1 MSVPRVD
8 SPDEGARGCT
18 AVPEVIRP
26 LAPLVKGGRAAP
38 EARRGDSPQAA
49 SEKASTM
56 GKERF
61 APPAVRLS
69 VASFN
74 RRAVTVYK
82 RAGFQ
87 IIGEEKV
94 RTNGGIYNFIKME
107 LDQSNGNQASDSK
120 RH

>member
-1 MSVPRVD
+1 
-8 SPDEGARGCT
+8 
-18 AVPEVIRP
+18 
-26 LAPLVKGGRAAP
+26 
-38 EARRGDSPQAA
+38 
-49 SEKASTM
+49 M

-74 RRAVTVYK
+74 RRAVTVYE

-94 RTNGGIYNFIKME
+94 RTNGGIYNNFIKME

>member
-1 MSVPRVD
+1 
-8 SPDEGARGCT
+8 
-18 AVPEVIRP
+18 
-26 LAPLVKGGRAAP
+26 
-38 EARRGDSPQAA
+38 
-49 SEKASTM
+49 M